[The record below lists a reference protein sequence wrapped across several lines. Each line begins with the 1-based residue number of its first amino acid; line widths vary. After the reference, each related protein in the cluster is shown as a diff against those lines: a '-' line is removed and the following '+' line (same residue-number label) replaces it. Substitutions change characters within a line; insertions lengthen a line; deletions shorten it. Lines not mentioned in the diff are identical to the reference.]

1 MITIR
6 RVVRWNIALLLIAY
20 WLFVFVWSVP
30 PSVKDAVLIGGI
42 LLIVVELGFATTEWF
57 GARARQE
64 SDRSP

>member
-1 MITIR
+1 VITIR

-42 LLIVVELGFATTEWF
+42 C
-57 GARARQE
+57 
-64 SDRSP
+64 